1 MKFGEFESI
10 EDINNYQSMI
20 KKAIETKKVQ
30 ECRTWRVYFRGT
42 PREKRLCILTVVRL
56 LEQNNNHYIL
66 YGLIRNVT
74 EEMLQIQDFKT
85 YIRRSIKVCEQVGL
99 YYWEYDVKTKRVYP
113 GPRIMKEFNLPSV
126 LENYP
131 ECMIGKNVVEDSFLD
146 TYIQWHK
153 DIAKGQKHFSAIV
166 HSPLDGR
173 ELLVRYETEFDENG
187 KPIRAI
193 GSAIEK

>member
-1 MKFGEFESI
+1 
-10 EDINNYQSMI
+10 
-20 KKAIETKKVQ
+20 
-30 ECRTWRVYFRGT
+30 
-42 PREKRLCILTVVRL
+42 
-56 LEQNNNHYIL
+56 
-66 YGLIRNVT
+66 
-74 EEMLQIQDFKT
+74 
-85 YIRRSIKVCEQVGL
+85 
-99 YYWEYDVKTKRVYP
+99 
-113 GPRIMKEFNLPSV
+113 MKEFNLPSV